1 MEREDHMKL
10 ITYKNGKKVCEY
22 HDVNPHGV
30 KLMHLGIPVRLV
42 LCFTKLKTGNLCN
55 VNLDQGI
62 TFSLF
67 NE

>member
-1 MEREDHMKL
+1 MKL
-10 ITYKNGKKVCEY
+10 ITYKNGRKIREY

-30 KLMHLGIPVRLV
+30 KLMHLGIPAQPV
-42 LCFTKLKTGNLCN
+42 LCFTKLRTGNLCN

-62 TFSLF
+62 TFSLL